1 MMDSIFA
8 QLPFVKEKYLET
20 VGKDSSKNAGTISSK
35 PYIMEKNK
43 CLLLNHFNIFGNC
56 YTDRM

>member
-1 MMDSIFA
+1 MMDSLFA
-8 QLPFVKEKYLET
+8 QLPFIKEKYLET
-20 VGKDSSKNAGTISSK
+20 VRKDSSKNAGTISSK

-43 CLLLNHFNIFGNC
+43 CLLLDRFNIFGSH